1 MRRTSTSTPRGAS
14 KAAVAVGVVYRPPG
28 LFDVEAERARL
39 TKERAALDA
48 DLVRVRGKLGNDG
61 FVAKAPPEVV
71 AGEREKA
78 SRMAQ
83 RRPADRAA
91 RRHAR
96 GQRR

>member
-1 MRRTSTSTPRGAS
+1 MDAPSGKLAGETTV
-14 KAAVAVGVVYRPPG
+14 AVTVGVVYLPPG

-83 RRPADRAA
+83 RLAEIDAQLA
-91 RRHAR
+91 EL
-96 GQRR
+96 G